1 MPQKMDSQ
9 DWLRRA
15 DEARALAHGM
25 KDPDSRTAMF
35 RIAADYE
42 KLAARAVA
50 REVIQRTKAQ
60 QSGS

>member
-1 MPQKMDSQ
+1 MGAQ

-15 DEARALAHGM
+15 DEARAVARDM
-25 KDPDSRTAMF
+25 KDPESRTAML

-50 REVIQRTKAQ
+50 REAIRRARPRRNDI
-60 QSGS
+60 